1 MIQKERIKEVENKN
15 PGVGLV
21 AAPQEERRQAAAVS
35 VSSKKIIIL
44 TYLSFVF
51 VMIYGTK
58 FK

>member
-15 PGVGLV
+15 PGVELV
-21 AAPQEERRQAAAVS
+21 AAPREERRQAAAVL